1 MEDQE
6 SLLGR
11 HENKHLGANTIA
23 SAYMYKLRRRKATV
37 VLSPLFTTMMSSP
50 ASKPRHLE
58 YKTVVGYFK
67 QDDQNV
73 DAKLFDY
80 FKAAENFG
88 LIDREYDTDKDFDPE
103 RKLTQWQRFEHHI
116 HTLNRQTPLNV
127 QYKLLYSET
136 TYGTPAWNCYWSLK
150 DGNGTTTWA
159 DSHLAPTG
167 IAQALLAHDFWQNL
181 LTTQKTSPP
190 QTFYTSPL
198 TRCLQTSTLTFSNLT
213 LPTSPSTP
221 MPFTPTIKELLR
233 EGISAHTC
241 DRRSPKTYI
250 RTQAPTFLFEPSF
263 PETDPYWRPLVSEI
277 PDSQDQRS
285 RALLDDIFA
294 HDNSTFISFSTH
306 SGEIN
311 SLLRVLRHRSFWLPT
326 GAMIPVLVKIESV
339 EGESPWPKYEGPVYR
354 PEENVC
360 EDVPPPLETPAP
372 ETAPVPE
379 VPNNEVPAPAPV
391 DDTPPPPPPAAPVM
405 EPAEIVPPVE
415 NIPTPPPP
423 VAEDV
428 NVEGNGA
435 PFV

>member
-1 MEDQE
+1 
-6 SLLGR
+6 
-11 HENKHLGANTIA
+11 
-23 SAYMYKLRRRKATV
+23 
-37 VLSPLFTTMMSSP
+37 MMSRP

-80 FKAAENFG
+80 AAENFG
-88 LIDREYDTDKDFDPE
+88 LIDREYDTDRDFDPE

-127 QYKLLYSET
+127 QYKVLYLGRHGEGYHNIAET

-150 DGNGTTTWA
+150 DGNGTATWA

-167 IAQALLAHDFWQNL
+167 ISQALLAHDFWQTL

-190 QTFYTSPL
+190 QSFYISPL
-198 TRCLQTSTLTFSNLT
+198 TRCIQTATLTFTNLT
-213 LPTSPSTP
+213 LPSTSP
-221 MPFTPTIKELLR
+221 MPFNPTIKELLR

-241 DRRSPKTYI
+241 DRRSSKTYI
-250 RTQAPTFLFEPSF
+250 HTLAPTFKFELGF
-263 PETDPYWRPLVSEI
+263 PETDPYWRPLVSET

-285 RALLDDIFA
+285 KALLDDVFNN
-294 HDNSTFISFSTH
+294 DNSTFISFSTH

-311 SLLRVLRHRSFWLPT
+311 SLLRVLRHRSFSLST

-339 EGESPWPKYEGPVYR
+339 EGESPWPKYEGPTYK
-354 PEENVC
+354 PEENIC
-360 EDVPPPLETPAP
+360 EDVPPPLETPPVPSAP
-372 ETAPVPE
+372 GTAPAPPAAPVPE
-379 VPNNEVPAPAPV
+379 VPNSEVPAPAP
-391 DDTPPPPPPAAPVM
+391 PPAAPVP

-415 NIPTPPPP
+415 NISAPPPAPP
-423 VAEDV
+423 VPT
-428 NVEGNGA
+428 VEEVKDKANGA